1 VYRIQVTIEL
11 DRPSRCFPLQPD
23 DDRWRL
29 RPIRVYALD
38 TEPISS
44 EYFAEPV
51 RDRSRFTRWAWDIYK
66 GTGRLQQTINV
77 NRPSNTPAHS
87 FIHHICVLGCPSGI
101 VDLSSVG
108 VLAGATILADFR
120 SHRRSWL
127 TDSETSNH
135 TPNHTMA
142 DEDELIDEDEELNW
156 PAIIIAAI
164 VIIGLIGGLVWY
176 FLIRE
181 VPEEDLNKEPDYV
194 VPESL
199 VEEAVY
205 ADMPDMIISPLDS
218 KGRFYLI
225 VKFDVVMNDR
235 SAAFNEM
242 MLKPY
247 N

>member
-1 VYRIQVTIEL
+1 
-11 DRPSRCFPLQPD
+11 
-23 DDRWRL
+23 
-29 RPIRVYALD
+29 
-38 TEPISS
+38 
-44 EYFAEPV
+44 
-51 RDRSRFTRWAWDIYK
+51 
-66 GTGRLQQTINV
+66 
-77 NRPSNTPAHS
+77 
-87 FIHHICVLGCPSGI
+87 
-101 VDLSSVG
+101 
-108 VLAGATILADFR
+108 
-120 SHRRSWL
+120 
-127 TDSETSNH
+127 
-135 TPNHTMA
+135 MA
-142 DEDELIDEDEELNW
+142 DEDELIDEDEDEELNW

-181 VPEEDLNKEPDYV
+181 VPEEELNKEPDYV

-205 ADMPDMIISPLDS
+205 VDMPDMIISPLDS